1 MIEYPLAGNSWGE
14 EEKEAIMRVID
25 SGNYTMGEQ
34 VRRFEEDFAA
44 FVGKR
49 YAVMANSG
57 SSANLL
63 AVAALRFRREK
74 PLQPGDEIIVP
85 AVSWSTTF
93 FPLFQYGLKLKFVDI
108 DAETLNFDLDA
119 LATAV
124 SERTRAIM
132 AVNLLGNPNDFA
144 AIEAIMGER
153 EILLIE
159 DNCEAMGAL
168 YRGRQAGGFGIIGT
182 FSTFFS
188 HHISTM
194 EGGLAVTDDEELYQI
209 MLSLRAH
216 GWTRQLPAENL
227 VCGTKSDDSFK
238 ESYRFVLPGYN
249 LRPLEISGAIGII
262 QLKKLPEF
270 IRVRRENAA
279 FFQDLFGGSPYFAI
293 QKEIGASSWFGFSLV
308 IKEGI
313 PLLREKVIA
322 ALSREGI
329 ESRPIV
335 AGDFTRNSALRWAD
349 YEIAGSLDS
358 AARIDRKGFFV
369 GNHHFPVVSSL
380 KRLKDILDALT
391 SHI

>member
-1 MIEYPLAGNSWGE
+1 MTEYPLASSSWGD
-14 EEKEAIMRVID
+14 EEKEAIMQVIE
-25 SGNYTMGEQ
+25 SGNYTMGEH
-34 VRRFEEDFAA
+34 VRRFEEAFAA
-44 FVGKR
+44 FAGKR
-49 YAVMANSG
+49 FAVMANSG

-63 AVAALRFRREK
+63 AVAALCFRRED
-74 PLQPGDEIIVP
+74 PLRAGDEIIVP
-85 AVSWSTTF
+85 AVSWSTTY

-108 DAETLNFDLDA
+108 DGETLNYDLQA
-119 LATAV
+119 LAAAV
-124 SERTRAIM
+124 TEDTRAIM

-144 AIEAIMGER
+144 VIEEIIGER
-153 EILLIE
+153 KILLIE

-216 GWTRQLPAENL
+216 GWTRQLPVENL
-227 VCGTKSDDSFK
+227 VCGTKSADSFK

-279 FFQDLFGGSPYFAI
+279 LFQDIFGGSPYFSI
-293 QKEIGASSWFGFSLV
+293 QKEIGASSWFGFALV
-308 IKEGI
+308 IREGI
-313 PLLREKVIA
+313 PLPREQIIA
-322 ALSREGI
+322 ALIREKI

-335 AGDFTRNSALRWAD
+335 AGDFTKNRVLRWAD
-349 YEIAGSLDS
+349 CAIAGSLDS
-358 AARIDRKGFFV
+358 AARIDRRGFFV
-369 GNHHFPVVSSL
+369 GNHHYPIASSL
-380 KRLKDILDALT
+380 KRLKDILDRLT
-391 SHI
+391 SHL